1 MKDFGLALCKHDNS
15 SKLYLFRMP
24 GFEGIEA
31 GDRVVVDTKVGE
43 DYAIV
48 VQTLCCTN
56 EKDEECKM
64 ILKLAGVEKAKDLKR
79 VLRKVVFRELKYSE
93 EDE

>member
-1 MKDFGLALCKHDNS
+1 MKDFGLALCKYDKG

-24 GFEGIEA
+24 EFARIEA
-31 GDRVVVDTKVGE
+31 GDRVVVETKVGE

-48 VQTLCCTN
+48 VQTLCCTY
-56 EKDEECKM
+56 EEYEECKM
-64 ILKLAGVEKAKDLKR
+64 ILKLAGVEKAEDLKR
-79 VLRKVVFRELKYSE
+79 VLRKVVFKELKYSE